1 MLRQVAPDGRH
12 RPRAG
17 SEGIMNEWW
26 DSIYLRIFI
35 EQGGLM
41 DLDSEGRAIWCEVA
55 AEEMAKHREAG
66 GE

>member
-1 MLRQVAPDGRH
+1 
-12 RPRAG
+12 
-17 SEGIMNEWW
+17 MNEWW

-41 DLDSEGRAIWCEVA
+41 DLDAEGRAIWCDVA
-55 AEEMAKHREAG
+55 AEEMAKHREAR